1 MEAVLVISSAALAYQ
16 YARTKARAELGI
28 VNKRH
33 EEFHDGGDFEPDTR
47 MQEPVLRSF
56 GDLRKRGPTVNTIYN
71 EQIENFRQEGPIGT
85 LNLRSAG
92 YRPMWMEQDAPPR
105 QQPME
110 SLGEMDTTVESRID
124 VDALRRSNLTDS
136 VTRHLRS
143 NTRVHDGVRD
153 DQEHVEPPVRGGPRR
168 DSDILQPRY
177 HAFNFGEDL
186 TGHEIGDLQQVR
198 GHHVGSAKPVL
209 IRADQAH
216 EVRADRSMDMHGVS
230 GLKPG
235 GVGGVRGRMAASGQ
249 ALPTLEWEWG
259 RSGNRASVLAAG
271 GNTRDGFVEETRG
284 MDVNAAE
291 VSQNSSKGTQH
302 QQRGAMRNKHT
313 FGLRTLL
320 DLPSVSVGNDRAPAV
335 STVTAAPRSQMTGP
349 LVEAPSRPDA
359 AASTSTQKRPAALS
373 GGFGDATNRRP
384 DLAKVDLSVKTT
396 TSFRGMSAA
405 PRSSST
411 GPIIPELPPVVIA
424 RQHNVGQSTAIA
436 PTRGATDNS
445 LLTEDVNTLENQS
458 ATGVRSNEM
467 RLNRNSEAIRLQ
479 DELNGDALTAPR
491 STPLA
496 YTRPISTLLP
506 SQNAQREP
514 GEFRRR

>member
-1 MEAVLVISSAALAYQ
+1 MS
-16 YARTKARAELGI
+16 KARANLGI

-33 EEFHDGGDFEPDTR
+33 EEFHESDFGPDIR

-56 GDLRKRGPTVNTIYN
+56 GDLRKRGPTVNSIYN
-71 EQIENFRQEGPIGT
+71 EQVENFRQEGPIGT
-85 LNLRSAG
+85 LNLRAAG
-92 YRPMWMEQDAPPR
+92 YRPMWVEQDAPPR

-110 SLGEMDTTVESRID
+110 SLNEMDTTVESRID

-143 NTRVHDGVRD
+143 NVRLHDGVPD
-153 DQEHVEPPVRGGPRR
+153 DQERIAPPRRGGLMQTDPT
-168 DSDILQPRY
+168 LQPRY

-186 TGHEIGDLQQVR
+186 TVHETGDLQRVR
-198 GHHVGSAKPVL
+198 GHHVGSAKPPL
-209 IRADQAH
+209 IRQDQSH
-216 EVRADRSMDMHGVS
+216 EVRADRAMDMYGIA

-259 RSGNRASVLAAG
+259 RSGNRATVLAAG
-271 GNTRDGFVEETRG
+271 GNTRDGFVEDTRG
-284 MDVNAAE
+284 MDVNASV

-302 QQRGAMRNKHT
+302 QQRGAMRNQHT
-313 FGLRTLL
+313 FGLRTIL
-320 DLPSVSVGNDRAPAV
+320 DLPSVSTGNDRAPAV
-335 STVTAAPRSQMTGP
+335 STTTAAPRSQM
-349 LVEAPSRPDA
+349 A
-359 AASTSTQKRPAALS
+359 AEK
-373 GGFGDATNRRP
+373 RP

-405 PRSSST
+405 PRASST

-445 LLTEDVNTLENQS
+445 LLTEDVNTLDNQR
-458 ATGVRSNEM
+458 AAGVRSNEM

-479 DELNGDALTAPR
+479 DELNGDALIAPR

-496 YTRPISTLLP
+496 YTRPISTLVP
-506 SQNAQREP
+506 SQNSQREA